1 MTLAKKTFGIGA
13 AVLLGCNL
21 LAVADSSSPQFQEIY
36 DLLRTN
42 MAGAN
47 QADLNRAA
55 VRGLIGQLSPK
66 VSIIEEDNTASGHE
80 ANSPVSLKTSVFENS
95 FGYLRL
101 GQFGPGTD
109 KKLLEAYR
117 GMASTNRIKGLIV
130 DLRYSQGDDYAGAAA
145 LADRFF
151 SKDEPLLDWGEGMR
165 KSTAKTNALDLPVAL
180 LVNQKTSGAAE
191 AFAAILRQAQ
201 IGVLIGT
208 NTAGNAAIAKE
219 FVLSTGQRVRV
230 ASTPIILA
238 NNKSFPSEGLKP
250 DIFVS
255 VNPDDELAWFDD
267 AYKVLSKPTARVNP
281 ANATNDVASLSTNR
295 LHRPRLNEAELV
307 RMLKE
312 GLNPENEL
320 GSAARE
326 IERARG
332 IVGDPVL
339 ARALDLL
346 KGLTV
351 VQQFRSS

>member
-1 MTLAKKTFGIGA
+1 MILSKKAFAVGA
-13 AVLLGCNL
+13 AVLLGFNL
-21 LAVADSSSPQFQEIY
+21 LAAGDSSAPQFQELY
-36 DLLRTN
+36 NLLRTN

-47 QADLNRAA
+47 DADLNRAA
-55 VRGLIGQLSPK
+55 VHGLINQLSPK
-66 VSIIEEDNTASGHE
+66 VSIVEDENSAGAGYEPSG
-80 ANSPVSLKTSVFENS
+80 AVPFKTSVFENS

-101 GQFGPGTD
+101 GQFGAGAD
-109 KKLLEAYR
+109 KKLLDAYR
-117 GMASTNRIKGLIV
+117 GMASTNRIKGLIL
-130 DLRYSQGDDYAGAAA
+130 DLRYSEGDDYAGAAA

-151 SKDEPLLDWGEGMR
+151 SKDEPLLDWGQGMR
-165 KSTAKTNALDLPVAL
+165 KSSVKTNALDLPIAL
-180 LVNQKTSGAAE
+180 LVNRKTSGAAE
-191 AFAAILRQAQ
+191 AFAAMLRQGQ
-201 IGVLIGT
+201 IGLLIGT

-230 ASTPIILA
+230 ASTPVKLGNDKA
-238 NNKSFPSEGLKP
+238 FPAGGLQP

-255 VNPDDELAWFDD
+255 VSPDDELAWFDD
-267 AYKVLSKPTARVNP
+267 AYKVMAKSTARVNIGSS
-281 ANATNDVASLSTNR
+281 TNDVASLSTNR
-295 LHRPRLNEAELV
+295 SHRRLNEAELV

-320 GSAARE
+320 GSGARE

-332 IVGDPVL
+332 ILGDPVL